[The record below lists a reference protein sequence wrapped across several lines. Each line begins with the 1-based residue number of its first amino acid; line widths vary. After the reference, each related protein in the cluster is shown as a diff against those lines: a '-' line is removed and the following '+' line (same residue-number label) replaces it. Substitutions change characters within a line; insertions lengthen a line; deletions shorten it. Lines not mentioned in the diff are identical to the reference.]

1 MERLKVGD
9 LVQVISGDDKGKQ
22 GQITKLIKDSDRAVV
37 EGINLVTKH
46 QKPTQQNQQG
56 GKVTQEA
63 PIHVSKLALIDPETK
78 KPTRVKFQV
87 QDGKK
92 VRVAKSGATI
102 DSGK

>member
-1 MERLKVGD
+1 
-9 LVQVISGDDKGKQ
+9 
-22 GQITKLIKDSDRAVV
+22 
-37 EGINLVTKH
+37 
-46 QKPTQQNQQG
+46 
-56 GKVTQEA
+56 
-63 PIHVSKLALIDPETK
+63 VSKLALIDPETK